1 MVRSYNEIFRPHNM
15 PLTRSDLLGVPDKHV
30 WAYGEALRE
39 LSVQKKFHNVEFSRL
54 KDLVNIDIPDKLD
67 QITYIC
73 NATNF
78 RVALLSQFADPEM
91 DLPSKISKDE
101 DTCLTYRG
109 YIKFLS
115 TDLQDVYPIGEH
127 RSKSQYK
134 KGVEYIAKQML
145 KRGDVSS
152 LCIIANI

>member
-1 MVRSYNEIFRPHNM
+1 M
-15 PLTRSDLLGVPDKHV
+15 PDKHV
-30 WAYGEALRE
+30 WAYGEALRKLAVRKE
-39 LSVQKKFHNVEFSRL
+39 FDNIEFSRL
-54 KDLVNIDIPDKLD
+54 KDLVDMEMPDKLD

-78 RVALLSQFADPEM
+78 RVALLSQFANPDI
-91 DLPSKISKDE
+91 DLLSKISKDE

-115 TDLQDVYPIGEH
+115 TDLQDVYPVGEH
-127 RSKSQYK
+127 RSKTQYK

-152 LCIIANI
+152 FLFLNM